1 MKVSIKKTKE
11 AYAILEKY
19 DGIHPYLRILKY
31 NTFTKKKIL
40 SDLDIDYIIEN
51 HTHIPEKINKV
62 VKLAKWFIETQLEKW
77 DVNFT
82 PDRVLI
88 TDILGETEATFHVYL
103 KYKRNQ
109 EKPLMCFIPKK
120 AILDDLRA
128 EDFNNTQ
135 IDFTDIDETVSKYGR
150 SLYEHQKSAVKFLIT
165 RNKCLLADDQGLG
178 KALIITTLVYTDKGK
193 QKIGDIKIGDK
204 IIGSDG
210 NPYNVLG
217 VFPQGEKDLYKVTF
231 NDGYHS
237 ICCGDHLWTLQST
250 NGSKRGNGKELNNRQ
265 NKFITLSTNQMLDK
279 NLKLKTNGVDSNKTK
294 QYEYSTYY
302 KLNSGESRWQIP
314 IVKPINFNNNELLPI
329 EPYLLGLSLGDG
341 HFENNNIRF
350 SQHKDDFDELF
361 KGINIIEHKSTKNI
375 RKGSISGF
383 KETLIELSLYNKH
396 SWDKFIPDIYKYSS
410 IENRLSILQGLM
422 DTDGYCM
429 ISKKTGVFSATEY
442 CTVSEQLADDVAE
455 IVHGLGGIV
464 RRRTKIGSYKKDGI
478 KHECRKVYRLNIKLP
493 DGFNPFRLKR
503 KADLYNVPKKYKVN
517 RYIKNIEPYG
527 KDEAVCISVDS
538 PDKLYVTEYGI
549 VTHNT
554 TSSIIASVVGNF
566 KKVLI
571 ICPASLK
578 STWKRELKMF
588 VPEEEIAII
597 NGSDWIDGK
606 KYTIINYDIVG
617 RHYIV
622 PTETVVTER
631 VSRDKYGVAK
641 LDSNGNEI
649 IKRIEK
655 QVKSRKKEV
664 KEQAKALSPIYLA
677 DFELVIIDEVHK
689 LSKNSSIRYE
699 TISDFLS
706 RAKIKNIYLMSG
718 TPMTNKPINLF
729 HVLSLIDHEVCQ
741 NFEYFVKT
749 YCDGKKIH
757 NKQINK
763 DIWLSSGASNL
774 DELMEKIK
782 NSYLR
787 RLKKDIP
794 GMVNKS
800 IHQRYYDLT
809 KEERL
814 IYENLWAEYENSQA
828 SLGNDSLNKEL
839 TEGIFL
845 RQFVSNAMVK
855 NTIQLTDEFLE
866 DENKVFI
873 ACCFDEEIK
882 QLKEYYGDKAVVY
895 NGKLTQKQKD
905 NAEYKFMN
913 DPKTTVF
920 IGNII
925 AAGVG
930 LTLTSSHICIFNTY
944 DWVPGNNEQMMDR
957 IHRIGQ
963 KEDVEIYYQLFSD
976 TISEDMWEKIIRK
989 KMNIEAVIKEEHDK

>member
-40 SDLDIDYIIEN
+40 SDLDIDYIVEN
-51 HTHIPEKINKV
+51 HTYTPEKINKV
-62 VKLAKWFIETQLEKW
+62 VKLAKWFIESQLEKW
-77 DVNFT
+77 AVNFT
-82 PDRVLI
+82 PDRVLV
-88 TDILGETEATFHVYL
+88 TDILGETESQFHVYL

-109 EKPLMCFIPKK
+109 EKPLMCFLPKK

-135 IDFTDIDETVSKYGR
+135 IDFTEIDETVGRYGR

-178 KALIITTLVYTDKGK
+178 K
-193 QKIGDIKIGDK
+193 
-204 IIGSDG
+204 
-210 NPYNVLG
+210 
-217 VFPQGEKDLYKVTF
+217 
-231 NDGYHS
+231 
-237 ICCGDHLWTLQST
+237 
-250 NGSKRGNGKELNNRQ
+250 
-265 NKFITLSTNQMLDK
+265 
-279 NLKLKTNGVDSNKTK
+279 
-294 QYEYSTYY
+294 
-302 KLNSGESRWQIP
+302 
-314 IVKPINFNNNELLPI
+314 
-329 EPYLLGLSLGDG
+329 
-341 HFENNNIRF
+341 
-350 SQHKDDFDELF
+350 
-361 KGINIIEHKSTKNI
+361 
-375 RKGSISGF
+375 
-383 KETLIELSLYNKH
+383 
-396 SWDKFIPDIYKYSS
+396 
-410 IENRLSILQGLM
+410 
-422 DTDGYCM
+422 
-429 ISKKTGVFSATEY
+429 
-442 CTVSEQLADDVAE
+442 
-455 IVHGLGGIV
+455 
-464 RRRTKIGSYKKDGI
+464 
-478 KHECRKVYRLNIKLP
+478 
-493 DGFNPFRLKR
+493 
-503 KADLYNVPKKYKVN
+503 
-517 RYIKNIEPYG
+517 
-527 KDEAVCISVDS
+527 
-538 PDKLYVTEYGI
+538 
-549 VTHNT
+549 T

-588 VPEEEIAII
+588 VPEDEIAII
-597 NGSDWIDGK
+597 NGNDWIDGK

-617 RHYIV
+617 RHYVV

-664 KEQAKALSPIYLA
+664 KERAKALSPIYLA
-677 DFELVIIDEVHK
+677 NFDLVIIDEVHK
-689 LSKNSSIRYE
+689 LSKNASIRYE

-706 RAKIKNIYLMSG
+706 RANIKNIYLMSG

-729 HVLSLIDHEVCQ
+729 HVMSLIDHEVCQ

-774 DELMEKIK
+774 EELMEKIK

-814 IYENLWAEYENSQA
+814 IYNNLWQEYENAQA
-828 SLGNDSLNKEL
+828 SLGNDNLNKEL

-989 KMNIEAVIKEEHDK
+989 KMNIDSVIKEEHDK